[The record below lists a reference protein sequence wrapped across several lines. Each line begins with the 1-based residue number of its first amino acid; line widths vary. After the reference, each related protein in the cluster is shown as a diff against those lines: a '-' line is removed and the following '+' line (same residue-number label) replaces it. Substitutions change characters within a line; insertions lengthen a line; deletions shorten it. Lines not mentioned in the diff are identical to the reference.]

1 MAGAVPAWR
10 IVEYLQAVTG
20 RSGEEQQLQELRQML
35 ELTAAGVA
43 LDLPTFRAVMR
54 ECQHAHCQQDG

>member
-1 MAGAVPAWR
+1 MAGVVPAWR

-54 ECQHAHCQQDG
+54 EWIAHCQQDG

>member
-10 IVEYLQAVTG
+10 IVEYLRAVTG

-35 ELTAAGVA
+35 ELTAAGGA

-54 ECQHAHCQQDG
+54 EWIAHCQWDG